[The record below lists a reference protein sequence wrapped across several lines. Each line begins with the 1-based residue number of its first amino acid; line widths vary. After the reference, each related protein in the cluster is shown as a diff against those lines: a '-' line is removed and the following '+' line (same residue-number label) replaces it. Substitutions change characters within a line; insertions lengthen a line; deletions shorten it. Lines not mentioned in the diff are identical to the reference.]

1 MTKIVALLPIKQNSE
16 RLPNKNF
23 NLFNKKP
30 LYTWMVNKLLSIN
43 IFNKIIVNTDSII
56 IEEDLKKYKEKII
69 INKRPTKLKGNHTSM
84 NKIIEYDINS
94 FEADIYF
101 QTHVTNPLLSLR
113 SISKAMNFFKK
124 QSKYDSIFSV
134 TAKNTMLWNKK
145 GKSINHN
152 PYKLISTQKLET
164 YFEENS
170 NFYIFSKKSFL
181 KNKSRI
187 GKKPF
192 MYELSKIESFD
203 INDIYEFKIAEQFH
217 KLDLKL

>member
-1 MTKIVALLPIKQNSE
+1 MTKIIAILPIKQISQ

-30 LYTWMVNKLLSIN
+30 LYTWMVKKLLSISL
-43 IFNKIIVNTDSII
+43 FDKIIINTDSSII
-56 IEEDLKKYKEKII
+56 QKDFKKNNDKII
-69 INKRPTKLKGNHTSM
+69 INKRPHKLRGTHTSM

-94 FEADIYF
+94 YDSDIYF
-101 QTHVTNPLLSLR
+101 QTHITNPLLSKK
-113 SISKAMNFFKK
+113 SICDALNFFKK
-124 QSKYDSIFSV
+124 QKKYDSIFSV
-134 TAKNTMLWNKK
+134 TARNSMLWNKK
-145 GKSINHN
+145 NKPINHN
-152 PYKLISTQKLET
+152 PHKLISTQKLET
-164 YFEENS
+164 FYEENS

-187 GKKPF
+187 GNKPY

-217 KLDLKL
+217 KLK